1 MIDRP
6 WRSGKFIITAGLKP
20 LEDKAIFPFEVN
32 LEKYLLN
39 KLAARRESLQKHYPL
54 PVELTPD
61 EISITAQTLRALIK
75 KDQPGFNFRILPD
88 ARDEIDN
95 IVSQIPEDFS
105 VWKMDENREWLAL
118 IHLSSPNH
126 WDARKK
132 NGKSFF
138 ESHEPIPHIDT
149 ISKAAPKMFEQIQKR
164 GAVERF
170 AWGVATD
177 DRLNHHPEA
186 PHGVTDDEWKGRSFN
201 TQAPELFIRMERQT
215 LFPITEKLIGFTIKT
230 SFCDVTELPNEDLI
244 LIAQCIEGMDVEIL
258 KYKGLIND
266 RDPIL
271 NWIYSLIQSAH
282 QQTGMSFATSSP

>member
-6 WRSGKFIITAGLKP
+6 WRTGKFIITAGLKP
-20 LEDKAIFPFEVN
+20 LEDKAIFPFEKDLERYLAN
-32 LEKYLLN
+32 KKAARLESLEKL
-39 KLAARRESLQKHYPL
+39 YP
-54 PVELTPD
+54 PHVGLTPD
-61 EISITAQTLRALIK
+61 EIDATARTLRALIK
-75 KDQPGFNFRILPD
+75 KDQPGFEFKEMTD
-88 ARDEIDN
+88 ARDEIDW

-105 VWKMDENREWLAL
+105 VWKMEDNREWLAL

-138 ESHEPIPHIDT
+138 DSHAPIPQIDA

-186 PHGVTDDEWKGRSFN
+186 PHGVAEDEWKGRSFN
-201 TQAPELFIRMERQT
+201 TISPELFIRMERQT

-230 SFCDVTELPNEDLI
+230 SFCDVSTLPTEDLI
-244 LIAQCIEGMDVEIL
+244 LIAQCIEGMDTEIL
-258 KYKGLIND
+258 KYKGLVND

-282 QQTGMSFATSSP
+282 QQTGMSFATLSP

>member
-20 LEDKAIFPFEVN
+20 LEDRPLFPFEKDV
-32 LEKYLLN
+32 EKYLAN
-39 KLAARRESLQKHYPL
+39 KKAARFESLEKHYPL
-54 PVELTPD
+54 PVGLTPD
-61 EISITAQTLRALIK
+61 EMDATARILRAFIK
-75 KDQPGFNFRILPD
+75 KDQPGFEFKEMTD
-88 ARDEIDN
+88 ARDEIDW

-105 VWKMDENREWLAL
+105 IWKMEDNREWLAL

-138 ESHEPIPHIDT
+138 ESHEPIPHIDA
-149 ISKAAPKMFEQIQKR
+149 ISKAAPKMFKQIQKR

-186 PHGVTDDEWKGRSFN
+186 PPGISDEEWKGRSFDL
-201 TQAPELFIRMERQT
+201 ADPKLFIRMERQT

-230 SFCDVTELPNEDLI
+230 SFCDVSTLPSEDLI
-244 LIAQCIEGMDVEIL
+244 LIAQCIEGMDEAIL
-258 KYKGLIND
+258 KYKGLIRD

-271 NWIYSLIQSAH
+271 NWIYSLIQTH
-282 QQTGMSFATSSP
+282 HRNMGMSFATSSP